1 MSTPPVKNP
10 WAKFLAPDPLHIAV
24 LEAPATIHG
33 VLRKVEYRDRRARD
47 LGLFLFSVD
56 EHTVPLFFRAAYWEA
71 HEAAIEA
78 IVRCHLSEAEL
89 MERANSDPDYGWC
102 MDPYLHMLRE
112 LISLPFI
119 VEATTQTSLHTGRT
133 FTKYKWSRG

>member
-1 MSTPPVKNP
+1 MSDTSARSP
-10 WAKFLAPDPLHIAV
+10 WAKFLEPHPLHIDV
-24 LEAPATIHG
+24 LAAPATIHG
-33 VLRKVEYRDRRARD
+33 VLRKVEYRDQRARD
-47 LGLFLFSVD
+47 VGLFLFSVD
-56 EHTVPLFFRAAYWEA
+56 EHVVPLYFRASSWESC
-71 HEAAIEA
+71 EATIEA

-119 VEATTQTSLHTGRT
+119 VEATTRTSLHTGRT